1 MYDLGI
7 LSLVL
12 LARANK
18 VVMVEEAKAVTALP
32 SRERCCDRPFGTCE
46 EVVVDPSERGPRIH
60 GRVRC
65 GQRATHAEAVG
76 CLKVGRLV
84 RVS

>member
-18 VVMVEEAKAVTALP
+18 VAMVEEAKTVTALP
-32 SRERCCDRPFGTCE
+32 SRERCCDRPFGTSAG
-46 EVVVDPSERGPRIH
+46 VVVDPFERGLRIH

-65 GQRATHAEAVG
+65 GPQTTHAEAVG